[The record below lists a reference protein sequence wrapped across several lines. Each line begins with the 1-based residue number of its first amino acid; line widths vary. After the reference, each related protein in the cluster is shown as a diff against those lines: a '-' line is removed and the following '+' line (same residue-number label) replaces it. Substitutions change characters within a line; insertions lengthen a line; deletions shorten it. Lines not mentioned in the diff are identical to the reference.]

1 MGQGRSGTSGP
12 QVKRNHLT
20 PAAKQVSKEKASG
33 EKGVLAMLIKNKSRS
48 GQESGLGAMAGRLP
62 IRKKDNKC

>member
-33 EKGVLAMLIKNKSRS
+33 EKGVLAMSIKNKSRS
-48 GQESGLGAMAGRLP
+48 GGHGW
-62 IRKKDNKC
+62 